1 MAGNSSNKLFNWKM
15 ALVALA
21 LSLGSLAL
29 IFVLAPDG
37 FSWRNLRLLAP
48 EIAAAATGLVVGFW
62 LVEALRIWL
71 ILRILGERF
80 SVWRVFQVN
89 MGAAFLSAV
98 TPLGAGG
105 PPAQAYFLS
114 QEGVGPAKS
123 ALVVTLRLLFTI
135 LFFTIVTPVVLIFYQ
150 ASVPLSPLVR
160 LLVLVT
166 IAALIIVFAV
176 FFYLLWRPP
185 AVRRTIKTAVMVLR
199 WLRLTRQ
206 AGTWPERISRGTA
219 DMRDALSLGL
229 GRGLFPLFGVF
240 LLTAAY
246 WALYFSV
253 APLLLA
259 GFGFP
264 VPYLRALVRLVVLYF
279 LMSYVPLPGGSGVA
293 ELGLASLF
301 AGLVP
306 AGILPVLVAWWRF
319 FTYYL
324 TALAGWLF
332 LWRLAQR
339 VVFVPGRLKLD

>member
-1 MAGNSSNKLFNWKM
+1 MVGNDSKRLLNWKM

-29 IFVLAPDG
+29 VFILAPDG

-48 EIAAAATGLVVGFW
+48 ELGVAATAVAAGYW
-62 LVEALRIWL
+62 LVEALRVWL
-71 ILRILGERF
+71 ILRILGERLPI
-80 SVWRVFQVN
+80 WGVFQVN
-89 MGAAFLSAV
+89 MGAAFLSAI

-114 QEGVGPAKS
+114 QEGVGPVKS
-123 ALVVTLRLLFTI
+123 AMVVTLRLFFTV
-135 LFFTIVTPVVLIFYQ
+135 LFFALVTPIVLILYQ
-150 ASVPLSPLVR
+150 ASVPVSPLVR
-160 LLVLVT
+160 LLVLVAA
-166 IAALIIVFAV
+166 AALVATCAG

-185 AVRRTIKTAVMVLR
+185 VVWKVVKAAIGFLR
-199 WLRLTRQ
+199 FLRLARR
-206 AGTWPERISRGTA
+206 AGGWPERVSHDMAR
-219 DMRDALSLGL
+219 MRDSLSLGW
-229 GRGLFPLFGVF
+229 GRGLLPFAGVF
-240 LLTAAY
+240 LLTVAY

-259 GFGFP
+259 GFGFS

-279 LMSYVPLPGGSGVA
+279 VMSYVPVPGGSGVA
-293 ELGLASLF
+293 EIGLASLF

-306 AGILPVLVAWWRF
+306 AGILPVFVAWWRF

-324 TALAGWLF
+324 TALVGWLF

-339 VVFVPGRLKLD
+339 AIFVPARLKLN